1 MSETAQAAA
10 KPTGKTRIRRILFKE
25 RSGKARQKPNTR
37 MKIQIVLPDGSR
49 LGPGKIALLEYID
62 AEGSLS
68 RAAKRMDMSYRHAWL
83 YMRQINEAF
92 SDLAVLT
99 PESGHGG
106 RPAQLSE
113 FGRKLIRQFREL
125 EEETRSAATNR
136 LEWLDRHKSSTPL
149 AG

>member
-1 MSETAQAAA
+1 MSQAAQAAE
-10 KPTGKTRIRRILFKE
+10 KQPGKTRIRRILLEE
-25 RSGKARQKPNTR
+25 RRGKVREKHGTR

-62 AEGSLS
+62 AEGSLG
-68 RAAKRMDMSYRHAWL
+68 RAAKRMNMSYRHAWL
-83 YMRQINEAF
+83 YMHQINEAF

-99 PESGHGG
+99 PEGGHGG

-113 FGRKLIRQFREL
+113 FGRNLIKQYREL

-136 LEWLDRHKSSTPL
+136 LEWLDRHKSSTSL
-149 AG
+149 ED